1 MSVDTKE
8 KRLAALSMSR
18 PLRVVFPA
26 SGGFTTFSGR
36 MQALYAFP
44 VADDGSGPP
53 PGNFGHIFHNALLI
67 NTRIIRSME
76 KSGRVL
82 RKHTPQRVIK
92 ETS

>member
-26 SGGFTTFSGR
+26 SGGFTTFEGR

-44 VADDGSGPP
+44 VGAGGSGPP
-53 PGNFGHIFHNALLI
+53 PGDFGHVFHKAQLI
-67 NTRIIRSME
+67 NSRIIRNME
-76 KSGRVL
+76 KSGRVF
-82 RKHTPQRVIK
+82 RNHVPQRVIK